1 MIQVRNPAVILAQ
14 TPAGKNKIINF
25 QRRSLNFVFKDLEA
39 EIDPRN
45 RTGRREEKIKQG
57 EFNDGKFVGKLL
69 KYLSLNLVNLLK
81 RKRTGL

>member
-1 MIQVRNPAVILAQ
+1 M
-14 TPAGKNKIINF
+14 F
-25 QRRSLNFVFKDLEA
+25 YKDPEA

-69 KYLSLNLVNLLK
+69 KYLPLNLVNLLK
-81 RKRTGL
+81 RKRTGLLLV